1 MISYYSKRF
10 SEIFIEKTTFEEIVE
25 KILESN
31 DENKLID
38 SYIDILANFFWEIC
52 S

>member
-1 MISYYSKRF
+1 MISYSKRS
-10 SEIFIEKTTFEEIVE
+10 SEIFIEKRTYEEIVE
-25 KILESN
+25 KKILESN

-38 SYIDILANFFWEIC
+38 SYIDLLANFFREFY